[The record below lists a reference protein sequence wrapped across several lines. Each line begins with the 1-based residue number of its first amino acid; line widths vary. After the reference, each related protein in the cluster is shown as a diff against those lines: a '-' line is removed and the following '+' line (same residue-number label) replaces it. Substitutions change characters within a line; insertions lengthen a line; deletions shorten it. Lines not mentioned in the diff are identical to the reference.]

1 MVSEGVQAVRVSLT
15 GDFSDSLNSVNFQYY
30 PKTLIHAFYPR
41 YGPKDGATPV
51 KVWGE
56 NFIDFGEDETRC
68 SFGTR
73 SVPAK
78 VYNSTYLECRS
89 PQSDVVEKPIPFTVS
104 LNNQQNSRDTLMYY
118 YYNWPA
124 VEQLVPNRGPEQGGT
139 VITVQGRNFFPFR
152 EMLDEI
158 NNANDTFCAFLDLKT
173 RSPFV
178 VTNSTRGE
186 CKAPA
191 SFYWHQSRVE
201 ITLNG
206 VEYTEDEN
214 IFYYYKPPLLFDAEP
229 RFGPK
234 KGNTLVVLSGTN
246 FEERAQIKCSF
257 NDTEVAGKF
266 VSASEIHCHSPPSL
280 SIGYVDLKVA
290 FEDDMWSTP
299 VKYLYYD
306 TPKVKALVPSCG
318 PEEGYTQIA
327 VHGEDFADLGRNKAL
342 CVFNHTIYT
351 NATVMSSELIYCDS
365 PSLLNEQGYSL
376 SQAAASGVG

>member
-1 MVSEGVQAVRVSLT
+1 MECDGTPEVQSEGIVPVRVSLT
-15 GDFSDSLNSVNFQYY
+15 GEFNDALNQVTFQYY
-30 PKTLIHAFYPR
+30 PNTRVHAIYPR

-89 PQSDVVEKPIPFTVS
+89 PQSDVVETYEPFTVS

-124 VEQLVPNRGPEQGGT
+124 VEKLVPNRGPEQGGT
-139 VITVQGRNFFPFR
+139 RITLEGRNFFPFR
-152 EMLDEI
+152 EMLDQI

-173 RSPFV
+173 RVPFV

-186 CKAPA
+186 CIAPP

-206 VEYTEDEN
+206 VEYTEDDN

-229 RFGPK
+229 RYGPK
-234 KGNTLVVLSGTN
+234 KGGTKVVVQGSN
-246 FEERAQIKCSF
+246 FEEREEIKCSF
-257 NDTEVAGKF
+257 GGKTVKGKF
-266 VSASEIHCHSPPSL
+266 ISTSEIHCISP
-280 SIGYVDLKVA
+280 
-290 FEDDMWSTP
+290 
-299 VKYLYYD
+299 
-306 TPKVKALVPSCG
+306 
-318 PEEGYTQIA
+318 
-327 VHGEDFADLGRNKAL
+327 
-342 CVFNHTIYT
+342 
-351 NATVMSSELIYCDS
+351 
-365 PSLLNEQGYSL
+365 
-376 SQAAASGVG
+376 